1 MKKGKKKALSLKV
14 LADWIKAVTKN
25 KTQSS
30 LSLYKKMEEKSMRK
44 DTEVRDEVRTHL
56 NGLLTEL
63 GLVES
68 YPEHSDIECSSA
80 KIVLF
85 DNQGLS
91 NNQRV
96 IQKIYENV
104 SDLVVELI
112 ELAKGGQENE

>member
-1 MKKGKKKALSLKV
+1 
-14 LADWIKAVTKN
+14 
-25 KTQSS
+25 
-30 LSLYKKMEEKSMRK
+30 MRK

-68 YPEHSDIECSSA
+68 YPEHSDIECSNSA

-85 DNQGLS
+85 DNQGLA